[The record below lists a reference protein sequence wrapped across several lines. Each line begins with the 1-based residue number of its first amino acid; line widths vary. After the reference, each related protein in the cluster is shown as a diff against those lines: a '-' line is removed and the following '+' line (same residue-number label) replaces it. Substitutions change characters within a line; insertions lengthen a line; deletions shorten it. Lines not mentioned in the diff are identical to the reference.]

1 MRLPTPRG
9 PLSEAAFSA
18 LTSPGTFEV
27 SHPLVE
33 QARAAAD
40 VLHCDDLQLTLWV
53 AYELHYRGFDDV
65 GDEREWD
72 PDVLRLRRDLEE
84 VFEAELR
91 QRVPTP
97 SVDERDFPTQLREVI
112 ETAAGPPLVPHL
124 HRHADRAQLLQFLRQ
139 RSLYHLKES
148 DPHAFVVPR
157 VDGRAKVALAE
168 LLYDEFGSGRP
179 EALHSKLFADA
190 LSGAGLDPG
199 YGAYVDETPATT
211 LAVNNLMSLLGLHR
225 RLRGAALG
233 HLAAFETTS
242 SVPCRKIAA
251 GLERVGLPDVVAAYF
266 HEHVEADAVHEQ
278 VALRDICGSLV
289 ADQPALAGD
298 VLFGAAAC
306 LALDAVAAED
316 LLATWAAGGLGAA
329 S

>member
-9 PLSEAAFSA
+9 PLSEAVFSGLASTDRFAVDHA
-18 LTSPGTFEV
+18 LV
-27 SHPLVE
+27 V
-33 QARAAAD
+33 RATTGVD
-40 VLHCDDLQLTLWV
+40 VMHSDDVQVTLW
-53 AYELHYRGFDDV
+53 ASYELHYRGFADV
-65 GDEREWD
+65 PDEREWD
-72 PDVLRLRRDLEE
+72 PDVLRMRGELEQA
-84 VFEAELR
+84 FEAELR
-91 QRVPTP
+91 RRVPTP
-97 SVDERDFPTQLREVI
+97 PVGDHDFVTRLREVI
-112 ETAAGPPLVPHL
+112 ETAEGPPLATHL
-124 HRHADRAQLLQFLRQ
+124 HRHADREQVLQFLRQ

-157 VDGRAKVALAE
+157 VDGRPKVALAE

-179 EALHSKLFADA
+179 DALHSKLFADA
-190 LSGAGLDPG
+190 LTGAGLDPA

-242 SVPCRKIAA
+242 SVPCRRIAA
-251 GLERVGLPDVVAAYF
+251 GIERVGLPDVVAAYF

-278 VALRDICGSLV
+278 VALRDICGALV
-289 ADQPALAGD
+289 ATEPELAGD

-306 LALDAVAAED
+306 LALDAVAGED
-316 LLATWAAGGLGAA
+316 LLASWAADGLGAA